1 MQKLTADIKL
11 TSAESPATCH
21 QNHRVKF
28 VINLMVNNGRSKQ
41 NLDVD
46 IENQRNHHH
55 PATLNLVI
63 HSSAGFSDM
72 V

>member
-1 MQKLTADIKL
+1 MHKLIADIKL
-11 TSAESPATCH
+11 TPAE
-21 QNHRVKF
+21 RVKF
-28 VINLMVNNGRSKQ
+28 VVNLMVNNGRSKQ